1 MPHARRKRKYRK
13 GRSELDEVVD
23 TEQSQP
29 PAREICRWD
38 THMTREQVIDLSNWK
53 NSKTEVD
60 TAQEQQCQRNLT
72 HDT

>member
-1 MPHARRKRKYRK
+1 MPHARRKRGIGI

-23 TEQSQP
+23 TTNHLLMKYVMN
-29 PAREICRWD
+29 
-38 THMTREQVIDLSNWK
+38 THITREQVIDLSNWN

>member
-1 MPHARRKRKYRK
+1 M
-13 GRSELDEVVD
+13 DEVVD
-23 TEQSQP
+23 TTNHLLMKYVMN
-29 PAREICRWD
+29 
-38 THMTREQVIDLSNWK
+38 THITREQVIDLSNWN